1 MLRRLVAAK
10 GRDGYNKGDVVLWR
24 DWDVW
29 ATESE
34 KDDSVAIR
42 LRALPDDFVVIEL
55 DKFNA
60 RVDAHSISELRRLVV
75 AQTVNDVSLPSGYRP
90 LLPKDLGM

>member
-1 MLRRLVAAK
+1 MLRRLVASK
-10 GRDGYNKGDVVLWR
+10 SRDGYNKGDVLLWR

-29 ATESE
+29 ATECE
-34 KDDSVAIR
+34 KDDSVAQR

-55 DKFNA
+55 DKHNA
-60 RVDAHSISELRRLVV
+60 MVDAHSIGELRRLVA
-75 AQTVNDVSLPSGYRP
+75 AQTVNDASLPSGYRP